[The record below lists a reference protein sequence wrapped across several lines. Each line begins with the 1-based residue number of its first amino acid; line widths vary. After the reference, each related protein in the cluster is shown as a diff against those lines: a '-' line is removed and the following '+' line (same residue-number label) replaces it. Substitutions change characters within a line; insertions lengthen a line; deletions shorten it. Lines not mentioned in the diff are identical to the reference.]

1 MKNQGMELSAQHG
14 NLSRMLEISRSV
26 YSSLN
31 LEEVLC
37 LILLQAAKT
46 MDAQICSLRLLDKE
60 KGLLEMQA
68 SYGLSNDYLK
78 KGPLKLGESVV
89 GKAVEEARTISVSD
103 MKRDPQYKYS
113 DLAQKEG
120 LSSLIS
126 SPLKVND
133 EAIGA
138 ITVYS
143 AQPHKYSRQEEM
155 LFSKVVRQAAIA
167 IENARLY
174 QQLYNAYL
182 QAISSFLTMVE
193 AKDKYTRNHSKRV
206 AEYAVACAKKLQLAP
221 DKVKVLSQACYVYDL
236 GKVEISD
243 HLLVK
248 PGRLTRKEWEIIKE
262 HPLKAADILKP
273 LAYINEI
280 ITVVKQHH
288 ERFDGSGYPCK
299 EKGEDVLKEARILSV
314 ADSYDAM
321 VTDRPYRKALSKEEA
336 ITELRRCSGKQFD
349 PEIVA
354 AFILAMKEKEK
365 KG

>member
-1 MKNQGMELSAQHG
+1 
-14 NLSRMLEISRSV
+14 
-26 YSSLN
+26 
-31 LEEVLC
+31 
-37 LILLQAAKT
+37 
-46 MDAQICSLRLLDKE
+46 
-60 KGLLEMQA
+60 
-68 SYGLSNDYLK
+68 
-78 KGPLKLGESVV
+78 
-89 GKAVEEARTISVSD
+89 
-103 MKRDPQYKYS
+103 DPQYKYS

-206 AEYAVACAKKLQLAP
+206 AEYAVACAKKLNLAP